1 MTIIIWIFYFS
12 RRSATAKVNFA
23 TLLGLSTAVDT
34 SEEREK
40 VSPISQ
46 SDVSG
51 LSAAWWM
58 GTCRLTFFHTR
69 VCVSTDQ
76 WPPSPS
82 V

>member
-1 MTIIIWIFYFS
+1 MDSNDYHHLNFLFS

-51 LSAAWWM
+51 
-58 GTCRLTFFHTR
+58 
-69 VCVSTDQ
+69 
-76 WPPSPS
+76 
-82 V
+82 

>member
-1 MTIIIWIFYFS
+1 
-12 RRSATAKVNFA
+12 
-23 TLLGLSTAVDT
+23 
-34 SEEREK
+34 
-40 VSPISQ
+40 
-46 SDVSG
+46 VSG

-58 GTCRLTFFHTR
+58 GTCRLTFFHTH